1 MALVLKDRVKETS
14 TTTGAGTFTLAGAV
28 TGFQAFSTIGN
39 GNTTYYAIVAQTPGE
54 WEVGIGTYASAGN
67 TLARTTVL
75 ASSNSGS
82 AVNFASGVKEV
93 FVTYPAGQSFGTLQG
108 LNPRVS
114 VIADATSITMNGDT
128 TDLAT
133 QTNTQVAG
141 TLTLNAPTGTPANG
155 QKLILR
161 MQCTNVQTLS
171 YNAIFAGSTDIP
183 LPTATSGSSKYD
195 YLGFMYNSTAAKWQM
210 VARAFGF

>member
-1 MALVLKDRVKETS
+1 MPLVLRDRVKETS
-14 TTTGAGTFTLAGAV
+14 TTTGTGTFTLAGAV
-28 TGFQAFSTIGN
+28 AGFQAFSTIGN
-39 GNTTYYAIVAQTPGE
+39 GNTTYYAIVAQTPGD

-75 ASSNSGS
+75 ASSNGGA
-82 AVNFASGVKEV
+82 AVNFASGIKEV

-108 LNPRVS
+108 LNPRVAT
-114 VIADATSITMNGDT
+114 IANATSITMDSDT
-128 TDLAT
+128 TDMAI
-133 QTNTQVAG
+133 QTNTQAAG

-161 MQCTNVQTLS
+161 VQCTNVQTLS

-183 LPTATSGSSKYD
+183 LPTATSGSSRYD
-195 YLGFMYNSTAAKWQM
+195 YLGFMYNTAAVKWQL